1 MKYEN
6 SHIKYKSHLKEII
19 PMIYH
24 VIKNK
29 SKDSKPK
36 HKYEIPVNYLK
47 KEDLLFLEDNS
58 VIRFGHS
65 TLLFKLDNEFI
76 LTDPVFSNRASP
88 FYFMGPKRFH
98 DNPINIEELPNM
110 KAVIISHNHYDHLD
124 KKSVKLLNHKVETF
138 YTTLGV
144 SKHLIKFG
152 IPKNK
157 IIELNWWE
165 NIKVDNLELI
175 CTPTQHFSGRT
186 LLDRDK
192 TLWSSWVIKSSKLTL
207 FFGADS
213 GYFKGFKEIGEKYGP
228 FDMTFLEVGAYNEKW
243 KEIHMMPNES
253 IQAHIDLN
261 GKVLFPIHNGT
272 FDLSIHAWYEPFERI
287 DSLAKEKDIAIRFP
301 IMGESIPIL
310 ENITTTKWWKSKN

>member
-1 MKYEN
+1 MRYKN
-6 SHIKYKSHLKEII
+6 SQIEYKTHIKQII
-19 PMIYH
+19 PLIYDM
-24 VIKNK
+24 IKNK

-36 HKYEIPVNYLK
+36 FKNQIPVNYLR
-47 KEDLLFLEDNS
+47 KEDLISLENNS

-65 TLLFKLDNEFI
+65 TLLFKLENQFI

-88 FYFMGPKRFH
+88 FCFIGPKRFH
-98 DNPINIEELPNM
+98 DNPINIKDLPNI

-152 IPKNK
+152 ISKNK
-157 IIELNWWE
+157 IVELNWWE
-165 NIKVDNLELI
+165 NIKVDNLEFV
-175 CTPTQHFSGRT
+175 CTPAQHFSGRT

-192 TLWSSWVIKSSKLTL
+192 TLWSSWVIKSSSSTL

-213 GYFKGFKEIGEKYGP
+213 GYFNGFKEIGQKYGP
-228 FDMTFLEVGAYNEKW
+228 FDMTFLEAGAYNKKW
-243 KEIHMMPNES
+243 KEIHMMPHQS
-253 IQAHIDLN
+253 IQAHIDLQ

-272 FDLSIHAWYEPFERI
+272 FDLSFHAWYEPFEKI
-287 DSLAKEKDIAIRFP
+287 DLLAKEKNIDIRYP
-301 IMGESIPIL
+301 IMGKAIPIL
-310 ENITTTKWWKSKN
+310 ESIATTRWWESKN